1 VLNQGQ
7 KISRKSIA
15 VIGIRGLPANYGGL
29 ETCAEEVTRRWV
41 AAGHEVRVYCRKN
54 RYLERPTEVDGVQLI
69 YTGSI
74 NTKSLD
80 TITHTL
86 FSIIHLLFSG
96 RRFRY
101 VHLYNTG
108 NSLFLPL
115 LTLFGKR
122 VILSGDGI
130 EWRRE
135 KWGVLAKW
143 VHKVGEKFAVRFADR
158 IIVDNLE
165 VQRYYT
171 DKFAVDTELIA
182 YGANDIEADAAY
194 SQNLLRQHGLA
205 AGRYFLFVGR
215 LAAEKGVHN
224 LIAAYEQLRTDWPLI
239 IIGDDA
245 AGGTYRDALFAKQ
258 TDKIQFLGFLYNKDY
273 EQLLVNASLYVSASE
288 LEGTSPSLVSA
299 LGAGVCALVN
309 GIEENIA
316 TVKDSAFT
324 YRKNDTA
331 ELTRLWQELID
342 EPARTVA
349 MAEAGKLCVA
359 RYYRW
364 DAIAGQYL
372 EVLDRLA

>member
-1 VLNQGQ
+1 LNQEQ

-41 AAGHEVRVYCRKN
+41 VAGHEVRVYCRKN
-54 RYLERPTEVDGVQLI
+54 RYRERPTEVNGVQLA

-74 NTKSLD
+74 NFKSLD
-80 TITHTL
+80 TITHTF
-86 FSIIHLLFSG
+86 FSIVHLLFSG

-122 VILSGDGI
+122 VILSSDGI

-135 KWGVLAKW
+135 KWGILAKW
-143 VHKVGEKFAVRFADR
+143 VHKVGEKLAVRSAAR
-158 IIVDNLE
+158 IIIDNLE

-171 DKFAVDTELIA
+171 DKFGVDTELIA
-182 YGANDIEADAAY
+182 YGANDIEIDAAY
-194 SQNLLRQHGLA
+194 SQGLLRQHGLE

-215 LAAEKGVHN
+215 LATEKGVHN
-224 LIAAYEQLRTDWPLI
+224 LIAAYKQLRTDWPLI
-239 IIGDDA
+239 IIGDDT
-245 AGGTYRDALFAKQ
+245 AGGTYRDELFARQ
-258 TDKIQFLGFLYNKDY
+258 TDKIRFLGFLYNKDY
-273 EQLLVNASLYVSASE
+273 EQLLVNAYLYVSASE

-316 TVKDSAFT
+316 TVKGSAFI
-324 YRKNDTA
+324 YRKNDKA

-342 EPARTVA
+342 EPAKVIA
-349 MAEAGKLCVA
+349 MAEAGKLCAA

-372 EVLDRLA
+372 EALDRLA